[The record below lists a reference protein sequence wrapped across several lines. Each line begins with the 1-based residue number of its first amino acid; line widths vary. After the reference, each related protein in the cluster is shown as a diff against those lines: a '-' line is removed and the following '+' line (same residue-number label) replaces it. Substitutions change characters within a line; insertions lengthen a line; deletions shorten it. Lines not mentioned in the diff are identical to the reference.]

1 MKILLCSDSYYPHP
15 GGVSEYMHF
24 LGKYI
29 RELDNDVVILAP
41 HYPEP
46 YEDNA
51 HTKRIGKCYYFNA
64 NNATITTSFHHRLPF
79 LVRDFIKGEKFD
91 VVHTNGP
98 VGWSLPYWA
107 FHYSKAVNV
116 ATFHTTFTGINLY
129 KFVKVIFKREFHRRM
144 HGVIYPSKTAF
155 KTTFPHIPVSY
166 RIIPN
171 GVDTERFNPGVK
183 PLDKFPEDKPKIL
196 FLGRLDPRKGLNH
209 LLAAYPLIKKKIP
222 EAILIVVGS
231 GPSIERYKN
240 SIPAKLRDS
249 VYFEGRV
256 SADLI
261 PRYYATCD
269 SYVSPA
275 TGGEVFGIVLTEAM
289 ATGKPVVASNIPGYN
304 DVIQDRVNGLL
315 FDYKNPEDIADKVI
329 QTLENK
335 KLRNT
340 LITNGRNFALGIS
353 WQNIAKKVLDYYEE
367 LYKNIRGYRI

>member
-1 MKILLCSDSYYPHP
+1 LKILLCSDSYYPHP

-24 LGKYI
+24 LGKYLRATGNEVI
-29 RELDNDVVILAP
+29 ILAP
-41 HYPEP
+41 KYSDP
-46 YEDNA
+46 YEDDT
-51 HTKRIGKCYYFNA
+51 HTKRIGRCIFFNG
-64 NNATITTSFHHRLPF
+64 NKATITVTFHHKLPI
-79 LVRDFIKGEKFD
+79 LVRNYIKSENFD
-91 VVHTNGP
+91 VIHTNGP
-98 VGWSLPYWA
+98 IWWNFPYWV
-107 FHYSKAVNV
+107 FHYSEALNI
-116 ATFHTTFTGINLY
+116 ATFHTAFTGINFY
-129 KFVKVIFKREFHRRM
+129 KFAKVIFKQRFQKKM
-144 HGVIYPSKTAF
+144 HGAIYGSKTAW
-155 KTTFPHIPVSY
+155 KTTHQHFSIPY
-166 RIIPN
+166 RIIPY
-171 GVDTERFNPGVK
+171 GVDIERFNPVV
-183 PLDKFPEDKPKIL
+183 PALDKFPDNVPKIL

-209 LLAAYPLIKKKIP
+209 LLTAYPLIKKKIP

-256 SADLI
+256 SADLV

-269 SYVSPA
+269 VYVSPA
-275 TGGEVFGIVLTEAM
+275 TGGETFGIVLTEAM

-353 WQNIAKKVLDYYEE
+353 WNNIAKKVLDYYEE
-367 LYKNIRGYRI
+367 LYKNIRGYHI